1 MTEARDRL
9 DILLVSNLWPPA
21 FVGGYELG
29 ASEVA
34 RSLEARGH
42 RITVLTSTYGP
53 SDAGHDGRV
62 ARLLYEQV
70 HWRPQRLRRLVVEG
84 LRSAAAIPRV
94 RRFLRESTFDLV
106 YLFNPLGLTATVV
119 QSLAGAGRPV
129 VAYVSDD
136 WVGTWPSCDRLYAAW
151 TAPMRASSRPRA
163 FVAALVRRWLERRGV
178 LTREPSRLPFE
189 HAQYVSRF
197 IEGISVARGRPRTQQ
212 VIPWGIDVSRFPYR
226 DRTPAELSQW
236 RYVGQIEQHKGAH
249 TAVDAVRI
257 LRDSGQPVALTLF
270 GNDTT
275 GFATA
280 LKQRVADEGL
290 ASFVRFAGRRPR
302 ERLWEEAYDRGG
314 TLVFPAEW
322 DEPFSITLLE
332 AFASGLPVIATVTG
346 GTGEVV
352 RDGETATAVHA
363 GSAEHLASQW
373 RGLVDDPER
382 AVRMARRAR
391 AVVEQEFGLARMVD
405 RVETHLRDVAGGRWT

>member
-1 MTEARDRL
+1 
-9 DILLVSNLWPPA
+9 
-21 FVGGYELG
+21 
-29 ASEVA
+29 
-34 RSLEARGH
+34 
-42 RITVLTSTYGP
+42 
-53 SDAGHDGRV
+53 
-62 ARLLYEQV
+62 
-70 HWRPQRLRRLVVEG
+70 
-84 LRSAAAIPRV
+84 
-94 RRFLRESTFDLV
+94 
-106 YLFNPLGLTATVV
+106 
-119 QSLAGAGRPV
+119 
-129 VAYVSDD
+129 
-136 WVGTWPSCDRLYAAW
+136 
-151 TAPMRASSRPRA
+151 
-163 FVAALVRRWLERRGV
+163 V
-178 LTREPSRLPFE
+178 LTREPSRLPFQ

-197 IEGISVARGRPRTQQ
+197 IEGISVARGRPRTQD

-236 RYVGQIEQHKGAH
+236 LYVGQIEQHKGAH

-257 LRDSGQPVALTLF
+257 LRDRRQPVTLTLV

-280 LKQRVADEGL
+280 LKRRVADEGL

-332 AFASGLPVIATVTG
+332 AFASGLPVITTVTG
-346 GTGEVV
+346 GTGELV
-352 RDGETATAVHA
+352 RDGETATVMEA

-373 RGLVDDPER
+373 RRLVDDPER

-405 RVETHLRDVAGGRWT
+405 RVEAHLLDVAGGQWT